1 MSQLFVSKSCVR
13 PLYRYIILAFSGLDN
28 VPGSDAVGI
37 LRTTFTS
44 IIQELP
50 SPDRLICLDNSADW
64 DSRRQQGDRLL
75 RLVDRVVQDNGG
87 GHFSNRKIR
96 SFEEE
101 MQYQLS
107 RGKSREEVKKR
118 VVAGDD
124 IELIFE
130 KRCCVVM

>member
-1 MSQLFVSKSCVR
+1 MSI
-13 PLYRYIILAFSGLDN
+13 PLCRYIILVFSGLDN
-28 VPGSDAVGI
+28 VSGGRETEAI
-37 LRTTFTS
+37 LRTSFIS
-44 IIQELP
+44 IIRELP

-64 DSRRQQGDRLL
+64 DSRRRQGDRLL

-101 MQYQLS
+101 MQYQL
-107 RGKSREEVKKR
+107 RHGKTREAVKKR

-130 KRCCVVM
+130 KRCCLVM